1 MNIINKIKIIFLIAL
16 IASQLQLNHLSAA
29 EDKNII
35 DEEELPAMDPF
46 LGSSGVTGGKTTTAS
61 NNQSTGLLSDLRLI
75 GTIVG
80 ANKSYAI
87 FSAGDGSTLKYQ
99 TNQFIT
105 DTTSLV
111 EILKDRI
118 LIKDEKDQNFYEVDM
133 NNKIESNDG

>member
-80 ANKSYAI
+80 TNKSYAI
-87 FSAGDGSTLKYQ
+87 FSAGDGSMLKYQ

-105 DTTSLV
+105 DTTTLV

-118 LIKDEKDQNFYEVDM
+118 LVKDEFDQKFYEVDM

>member
-1 MNIINKIKIIFLIAL
+1 MNIINKIKIFFLIAL
-16 IASQLQLNHLSAA
+16 IAFQMQSNNLNA
-29 EDKNII
+29 EEKKII

-46 LGSSGVTGGKTTTAS
+46 LGSSGVTGGSATSTN
-61 NNQSTGLLSDLRLI
+61 NNQNTGLLSDLRLV

-105 DTTSLV
+105 DATTLV

-118 LIKDEKDQNFYEVDM
+118 LIKDENDQNFYEVDM

>member
-1 MNIINKIKIIFLIAL
+1 MNIINKIKIFFLMAL
-16 IASQLQLNHLSAA
+16 IAFQMQSNNLNA
-29 EDKNII
+29 EEKKII

-46 LGSSGVTGGKTTTAS
+46 LGSSGVTGGKTTAAS

-105 DTTSLV
+105 DTTTLV

>member
-29 EDKNII
+29 EDKSII

-87 FSAGDGSTLKYQ
+87 FSSGDGSTLKYQ

-105 DTTSLV
+105 DTTTLV

>member
-1 MNIINKIKIIFLIAL
+1 MNKIKISLIVAF
-16 IASQLQLNHLSAA
+16 IAFQMQSNNLNA
-29 EDKNII
+29 EEKKII
-35 DEEELPAMDPF
+35 NEEELPAMDPF
-46 LGSSGVTGGKTTTAS
+46 LGSAGVTGGNITSTN
-61 NNQSTGLLSDLRLI
+61 NNQNTGLLKDLRLV

-105 DTTSLV
+105 DTTTLV

-118 LIKDEKDQNFYEVDM
+118 LVKDEFDQKFYEVDM

>member
-1 MNIINKIKIIFLIAL
+1 MNIINKIKIFFLMAL
-16 IASQLQLNHLSAA
+16 IAFQMQSNNLNA
-29 EDKNII
+29 EEKKII

-46 LGSSGVTGGKTTTAS
+46 LGSSGVTGGNITSTN
-61 NNQSTGLLSDLRLI
+61 NNQNTGMLSDLRLV

-105 DTTSLV
+105 DTTTLV

-118 LIKDEKDQNFYEVDM
+118 LVKDEFDQKFYEVDM

>member
-1 MNIINKIKIIFLIAL
+1 MNIINKIKIFFLIAL
-16 IASQLQLNHLSAA
+16 IAFQMQSNNLNA
-29 EDKNII
+29 EEKKII

-46 LGSSGVTGGKTTTAS
+46 LGSSGVTGGKTTAAS

-105 DTTSLV
+105 DTTTLV

>member
-1 MNIINKIKIIFLIAL
+1 MNIINKIKIFFLMAL
-16 IASQLQLNHLSAA
+16 IAFQMQSNNLNA
-29 EDKNII
+29 EEKKII

-46 LGSSGVTGGKTTTAS
+46 LGSSGVTGGNITSTN
-61 NNQSTGLLSDLRLI
+61 NNQDTGLLSDLRLI

-80 ANKSYAI
+80 ANKSYEI

-105 DTTSLV
+105 DTTTLV

>member
-80 ANKSYAI
+80 TNKSYAI
-87 FSAGDGSTLKYQ
+87 FSAGDGSMLKYQ

-105 DTTSLV
+105 DTTTLV

-118 LIKDEKDQNFYEVDM
+118 LVKDENDKLFYEVDM

>member
-1 MNIINKIKIIFLIAL
+1 MAL
-16 IASQLQLNHLSAA
+16 IAFQMQSNNLNA
-29 EDKNII
+29 EEKKII

-46 LGSSGVTGGKTTTAS
+46 LGSSGVTGGKTTAAS
-61 NNQSTGLLSDLRLI
+61 NNQSTRLLSDLRLI

-87 FSAGDGSTLKYQ
+87 FSSGDGSTLKYQ

-105 DTTSLV
+105 DTTTLV

-118 LIKDEKDQNFYEVDM
+118 LIKDENDQNFYEVDM

>member
-1 MNIINKIKIIFLIAL
+1 MAL
-16 IASQLQLNHLSAA
+16 IAFQMQSNNLNA
-29 EDKNII
+29 EEKKII

-46 LGSSGVTGGKTTTAS
+46 LGSSGVTGGKTTAAS

-87 FSAGDGSTLKYQ
+87 FSSGDGSTLKYQ

>member
-1 MNIINKIKIIFLIAL
+1 MAL
-16 IASQLQLNHLSAA
+16 IAFQIQSNNLNA
-29 EDKNII
+29 EEKKII

-46 LGSSGVTGGKTTTAS
+46 LGSSGVTGGNITSTN
-61 NNQSTGLLSDLRLI
+61 NNQNTGLLSDLRLV

-105 DTTSLV
+105 DTTTLV

-118 LIKDEKDQNFYEVDM
+118 LVKDEFDQKFYEVDM

>member
-1 MNIINKIKIIFLIAL
+1 MNIINKIKIFFLMAL
-16 IASQLQLNHLSAA
+16 IAFQMQSNNLNA
-29 EDKNII
+29 EEKKII

-46 LGSSGVTGGKTTTAS
+46 LGSSGVTGGNITSTN
-61 NNQSTGLLSDLRLI
+61 NNQNTGLLSDLRLV

-87 FSAGDGSTLKYQ
+87 FSSGDGSTLKYQ

-105 DTTSLV
+105 NTTSLV

-118 LIKDEKDQNFYEVDM
+118 LVKDEKDQNFYEVDM

>member
-46 LGSSGVTGGKTTTAS
+46 LGSSGVTGGKTTAAS

>member
-1 MNIINKIKIIFLIAL
+1 MNIINKIKIFFLIAL
-16 IASQLQLNHLSAA
+16 IAFQIQSNNLNA
-29 EDKNII
+29 EEKKII

-46 LGSSGVTGGKTTTAS
+46 LGSSGVTGGKTTAAS

-87 FSAGDGSTLKYQ
+87 FSSGDGSTLKYQ

-105 DTTSLV
+105 DTTTLV

>member
-1 MNIINKIKIIFLIAL
+1 MNIINKIKIFFLIAL
-16 IASQLQLNHLSAA
+16 IAFQMQSNNLNA
-29 EDKNII
+29 EEKKII

-46 LGSSGVTGGKTTTAS
+46 LGSSGVTGGNITSTN
-61 NNQSTGLLSDLRLI
+61 NNQNTGLLRDLRLV

-105 DTTSLV
+105 DTTTLV

-118 LIKDEKDQNFYEVDM
+118 LVKDEFDQKFYEVDM

>member
-1 MNIINKIKIIFLIAL
+1 MNIINKIKIFFLMAL
-16 IASQLQLNHLSAA
+16 IAFQMQSNNLNA
-29 EDKNII
+29 EEKKII

-46 LGSSGVTGGKTTTAS
+46 LGSSGVTGGNITSAN
-61 NNQSTGLLSDLRLI
+61 NNQNTGLLGDLRLV

-105 DTTSLV
+105 DTTTLV

>member
-105 DTTSLV
+105 DTTTLV

>member
-1 MNIINKIKIIFLIAL
+1 MNIINKIKIFFLMAL
-16 IASQLQLNHLSAA
+16 IAFQMQSNNLNA
-29 EDKNII
+29 EEKKII

-46 LGSSGVTGGKTTTAS
+46 LGSSGVTGGKTTAAS

-87 FSAGDGSTLKYQ
+87 FSSGDGSTLKYQ

>member
-1 MNIINKIKIIFLIAL
+1 MAL
-16 IASQLQLNHLSAA
+16 IAFQMQSNNLNA
-29 EDKNII
+29 EEKKII

-46 LGSSGVTGGKTTTAS
+46 LGSSGVTGGKTTAAS

-87 FSAGDGSTLKYQ
+87 FSSGDGSTLKYQ

-105 DTTSLV
+105 DTTTLV

>member
-1 MNIINKIKIIFLIAL
+1 MNIINKIKIFFLMAL
-16 IASQLQLNHLSAA
+16 IAFQMQSNNLNA
-29 EDKNII
+29 EEKKII

-46 LGSSGVTGGKTTTAS
+46 LGSSGVTGGKTTAAS

>member
-1 MNIINKIKIIFLIAL
+1 MNIINKIKIFFLMAL
-16 IASQLQLNHLSAA
+16 IAFQMQSNNLNA
-29 EDKNII
+29 EEKKII

-46 LGSSGVTGGKTTTAS
+46 LGSSGVTGGNITSTN
-61 NNQSTGLLSDLRLI
+61 NNQNTGLLSDLRLV

-87 FSAGDGSTLKYQ
+87 FSTGDGSTLKYQ

-105 DTTSLV
+105 DTTTLV

-118 LIKDEKDQNFYEVDM
+118 IIKDENDQNFYEVVM
-133 NNKIESNDG
+133 NNKIESNDI

>member
-1 MNIINKIKIIFLIAL
+1 MNIINKIKIFFLMAL
-16 IASQLQLNHLSAA
+16 IAFQMQSNNLNA
-29 EDKNII
+29 EEKKII

-46 LGSSGVTGGKTTTAS
+46 LGSSGVTGGNITSTN
-61 NNQSTGLLSDLRLI
+61 NNQNTGLLGDLRLV

>member
-1 MNIINKIKIIFLIAL
+1 MNIINKIKIFFLMAL
-16 IASQLQLNHLSAA
+16 IAFQMQSNNLNA
-29 EDKNII
+29 EEKKII

-46 LGSSGVTGGKTTTAS
+46 LGSSGVTGGNITSAN
-61 NNQSTGLLSDLRLI
+61 NNQNTGLLSDLRLV

-87 FSAGDGSTLKYQ
+87 FSSGDGSTLKYQ

>member
-1 MNIINKIKIIFLIAL
+1 MNILNKIKIFFLMAL
-16 IASQLQLNHLSAA
+16 IAFQMQSNNLNA
-29 EDKNII
+29 EEKKII

-46 LGSSGVTGGKTTTAS
+46 LGSSGVTGGNITSTN
-61 NNQSTGLLSDLRLI
+61 NNQNTGLLSDLRLV

-105 DTTSLV
+105 DTTTLV

-118 LIKDEKDQNFYEVDM
+118 LVKDEFDQKFYEVDM

>member
-1 MNIINKIKIIFLIAL
+1 MNIINKIKIFFLMAL
-16 IASQLQLNHLSAA
+16 IAFQMQSNNLNA
-29 EDKNII
+29 EEKKII

-46 LGSSGVTGGKTTTAS
+46 LGSSGVTGGNITSAN
-61 NNQSTGLLSDLRLI
+61 NNQNTGLLSDLRLV

-105 DTTSLV
+105 DTTTLV

>member
-1 MNIINKIKIIFLIAL
+1 MNIINKIKIFFLMAL
-16 IASQLQLNHLSAA
+16 IAFQMQSNNLNA
-29 EDKNII
+29 EEKKII

-46 LGSSGVTGGKTTTAS
+46 LGSSGVTGGKTTAAS

-87 FSAGDGSTLKYQ
+87 FSSGDGSTLKYQ

-105 DTTSLV
+105 DTTTLV

-118 LIKDEKDQNFYEVDM
+118 IIKDENDQNFYEVDM
-133 NNKIESNDG
+133 NNKIESNDS

>member
-46 LGSSGVTGGKTTTAS
+46 LGSSGVTGGKTTAAS

-87 FSAGDGSTLKYQ
+87 FSSGDGSTLKYQ

>member
-87 FSAGDGSTLKYQ
+87 FSAGDGSMLKYQ

-105 DTTSLV
+105 DTTTLV

>member
-1 MNIINKIKIIFLIAL
+1 MNIINKIKIFFLMAL
-16 IASQLQLNHLSAA
+16 IAFQMQSNNLNA
-29 EDKNII
+29 EEKKII

-46 LGSSGVTGGKTTTAS
+46 LGSSGVTGGNITSTN
-61 NNQSTGLLSDLRLI
+61 NNQNTGMLSDLRLV

-87 FSAGDGSTLKYQ
+87 FSTGDGSTLKYQ

-105 DTTSLV
+105 DTTTLV

-118 LIKDEKDQNFYEVDM
+118 LVKDENDKLFYEVDM
-133 NNKIESNDG
+133 NNKIESNDS